1 MTRLSTP
8 SLKGKLQRLT
18 ALRRYSLPAFIL
30 FVALVYGFVLMRFN
44 SMRTIEPSETAVT
57 SQVKAAKVPHI
68 DQAVLQQLQSLQ
80 DNSVSVQALFNEAR
94 SNPFQ

>member
-1 MTRLSTP
+1 MSKLTAQ
-8 SLKGKLQRLT
+8 SLKTVLGRL
-18 ALRRYSLPAFIL
+18 AFLRRYRVPGFIV
-30 FVALVYGFVLMRFN
+30 FVALVYGFVLFRFN
-44 SMRTIEPSETAVT
+44 TVRTIEPSETAVT

-68 DQAVLQQLQSLQ
+68 DQTVLQQLQSLQ

>member
-1 MTRLSTP
+1 MSKLTAQ
-8 SLKGKLQRLT
+8 SLKTVLGRL
-18 ALRRYSLPAFIL
+18 AFLRRYSVPGFIV
-30 FVALVYGFVLMRFN
+30 FVALVYGFVLFRFN
-44 SMRTIEPSETAVT
+44 TVRTIEPSETAVT

-68 DQAVLQQLQSLQ
+68 DQTVLQQLQSLQ